1 MHERWSRS
9 YVAAGSDH
17 TRHNDSSPVR
27 MNRSEFS
34 PSAPAHRPTIP
45 IHKRQ
50 DRVTYC
56 RLVATPIPSHLSR
69 GYRRTRRSMRLGD
82 VMSTDDL
89 EAAGLGLE
97 RGWVE
102 LVEVPVEWLGIGFQL
117 SAGLA
122 ASLGA
127 LAVRVEHIGSTSVS
141 GLLAKPV
148 LDVAIGTFPDADL
161 AAITDRLA
169 QRRWLY
175 RGDAGDQG
183 GHVCAWSRQ
192 HCRWIHQR
200 EVVRHRRTP
209 ALTGGSK
216 TRGTGGLAP
225 YLARAYWR
233 RRRLEL
239 GWPPPGRHRHVM
251 ACDGRRTA
259 AMRASGATHRR
270 DNDTPSGDDLRQPV
284 EMLMSSAARAARMTG
299 CRSSSTAYSST
310 ASTLMR

>member
-69 GYRRTRRSMRLGD
+69 GCRRTRRSMRLGD
-82 VMSTDDL
+82 VMSADDL

-102 LVEVPVEWLGIGFQL
+102 LVEVPVEWIGIGFQL

-161 AAITDRLA
+161 AAITERLA
-169 QRRWLY
+169 QRCWLY

-183 GHVCAWSRQ
+183 GHVFVLESRAGFRVAHAHVVEHGATQ
-192 HCRWIHQR
+192 WCR
-200 EVVRHRRTP
+200 
-209 ALTGGSK
+209 
-216 TRGTGGLAP
+216 
-225 YLARAYWR
+225 YLALRDALLVSEEAR
-233 RRRLEL
+233 RRYATEKRRLVAAL
-239 GWPPPGRHRHVM
+239 G
-251 ACDGRRTA
+251 
-259 AMRASGATHRR
+259 R
-270 DNDTPSGDDLRQPV
+270 DNTAGGYTNGKSSVIDALLR
-284 EMLMSSAARAARMTG
+284 
-299 CRSSSTAYSST
+299 
-310 ASTLMR
+310 